1 MKHDIAG
8 LWKHSDA
15 QNDQAIYR
23 RNELEKQFQL
33 PKRLETIIE
42 RMPASG
48 CLADIGCDHAYVAIE
63 AVRRGKAARALACDV
78 RKGPLQQAA
87 EHILCAGLAG
97 KIETRLSD
105 GLEKVAPGE
114 ADTVVVAG
122 MGGPL
127 MERILQGRLTDFG
140 HFVLSPQSE
149 IPHFRRFLLTEGV
162 QIDEETML
170 IDEGK
175 YYVIFNVSQRVDAT
189 MKGPGNLAS
198 HDVAGDMSVSED
210 RTDSKAEQ
218 AADAPVNAMY
228 VTEEDF
234 LYGGPL
240 LRRLD
245 PVLKSF
251 LEKEK
256 TRYEGILG
264 QTDSAEVRTA
274 YQHCMNALE
283 AYR

>member
-1 MKHDIAG
+1 M
-8 LWKHSDA
+8 
-15 QNDQAIYR
+15 
-23 RNELEKQFQL
+23 EKQFQL

-42 RMPASG
+42 RMPDSG

-63 AVRRGKAARALACDV
+63 AVRRGRAAHALACDV

-105 GLEKVAPGE
+105 GLEQVAPGE

-127 MERILQGRLTDFG
+127 MERILQGRLGDFA

-149 IPHFRRFLLTEGV
+149 IPHFRRFLLAEGM

-175 YYVIFNVSQRVDAT
+175 YYVILNVSQR
-189 MKGPGNLAS
+189 
-198 HDVAGDMSVSED
+198 
-210 RTDSKAEQ
+210 
-218 AADAPVNAMY
+218 ADAASSDSMY

-234 LYGGPL
+234 LYGGRL

-256 TRYEGILG
+256 TRYEGILR
-264 QTDSAEVRTA
+264 QTDSLEVRTA

>member
-1 MKHDIAG
+1 M
-8 LWKHSDA
+8 
-15 QNDQAIYR
+15 
-23 RNELEKQFQL
+23 EKQFQL

-42 RMPASG
+42 RMPDSG

-63 AVRRGKAARALACDV
+63 AVRRGRAARALACDV

-105 GLEKVAPGE
+105 GLEQVAPGE

-127 MERILQGRLTDFG
+127 MERILQGRLGDFA

-149 IPHFRRFLLTEGV
+149 IPHFRRFLLAEGM

-175 YYVIFNVSQRVDAT
+175 YYVILNVSKR
-189 MKGPGNLAS
+189 
-198 HDVAGDMSVSED
+198 
-210 RTDSKAEQ
+210 
-218 AADAPVNAMY
+218 ADAASSDTMY

-234 LYGGPL
+234 LYGGRL

-256 TRYEGILG
+256 TRYEGILR
-264 QTDSAEVRTA
+264 QTDSLEVRTA

>member
-1 MKHDIAG
+1 M
-8 LWKHSDA
+8 
-15 QNDQAIYR
+15 
-23 RNELEKQFQL
+23 EKQFQL

-42 RMPASG
+42 RMPDSG

-63 AVRRGKAARALACDV
+63 AVRRGRAARALACDV

-105 GLEKVAPGE
+105 GLEQVAPGE

-127 MERILQGRLTDFG
+127 MERILQGRLGDFA

-149 IPHFRRFLLTEGV
+149 IPHFRRFLLAEGM

-175 YYVIFNVSQRVDAT
+175 YYVILNVSKR
-189 MKGPGNLAS
+189 
-198 HDVAGDMSVSED
+198 
-210 RTDSKAEQ
+210 
-218 AADAPVNAMY
+218 ADAASSDTMY

-234 LYGGPL
+234 LYGGRL

-251 LEKEK
+251 LQKEK
-256 TRYEGILG
+256 TRYEGILR
-264 QTDSAEVRTA
+264 QTDSLEVRTA

>member
-1 MKHDIAG
+1 M
-8 LWKHSDA
+8 
-15 QNDQAIYR
+15 
-23 RNELEKQFQL
+23 EKQFQL

-48 CLADIGCDHAYVAIE
+48 CLVDIGCDHAYVAIE
-63 AVRRGKAARALACDV
+63 AVRGGKAARALACDV

-175 YYVIFNVSQRVDAT
+175 YYVILNVSKRADAAEAA
-189 MKGPGNLAS
+189 MAS
-198 HDVAGDMSVSED
+198 DNAVESADVAAASP
-210 RTDSKAEQ
+210 DS
-218 AADAPVNAMY
+218 MY

-234 LYGGPL
+234 LSGGRL

>member
-1 MKHDIAG
+1 M
-8 LWKHSDA
+8 
-15 QNDQAIYR
+15 
-23 RNELEKQFQL
+23 EKQFQL

-42 RMPASG
+42 RMPDSG

-63 AVRRGKAARALACDV
+63 AVRRGRAARALACDV

-127 MERILQGRLTDFG
+127 MERILQGRLGDFA

-149 IPHFRRFLLTEGV
+149 IPHFRRFLLTEGM

-175 YYVIFNVSQRVDAT
+175 YYVILNVSKRADAT
-189 MKGPGNLAS
+189 S
-198 HDVAGDMSVSED
+198 S
-210 RTDSKAEQ
+210 DS
-218 AADAPVNAMY
+218 MY

-234 LYGGPL
+234 LYGGRL

-256 TRYEGILG
+256 TRYEGILR
-264 QTDSAEVRTA
+264 QTDSLEVRTA

>member
-1 MKHDIAG
+1 M
-8 LWKHSDA
+8 
-15 QNDQAIYR
+15 
-23 RNELEKQFQL
+23 EKQFQL

-48 CLADIGCDHAYVAIE
+48 CIADVGCDHAYVAIE

-114 ADTVVVAG
+114 ADCVIIAG

-127 MERILQGRLTDFG
+127 MERILQGRLADFG

-149 IPHFRRFLLTEGV
+149 IPHFRRFLLAEGM

-175 YYVIFNVSQRVDAT
+175 YYVILNVSQRAAAA
-189 MKGPGNLAS
+189 AS
-198 HDVAGDMSVSED
+198 
-210 RTDSKAEQ
+210 DS
-218 AADAPVNAMY
+218 MY

-234 LYGGPL
+234 LYGGRL

-256 TRYEGILG
+256 TRYEGILR
-264 QTDSAEVRTA
+264 QTDSDEVRTA

>member
-1 MKHDIAG
+1 M
-8 LWKHSDA
+8 
-15 QNDQAIYR
+15 
-23 RNELEKQFQL
+23 EKQFQL

-42 RMPASG
+42 RMPDSG

-63 AVRRGKAARALACDV
+63 AVRRGRAARALACDV

-105 GLEKVAPGE
+105 GLEKVAPGA

-127 MERILQGRLTDFG
+127 MERILQGRLRDFA

-149 IPHFRRFLLTEGV
+149 IPHFRRFLLTEGM

-175 YYVIFNVSQRVDAT
+175 YYVILNVSKRADAT
-189 MKGPGNLAS
+189 S
-198 HDVAGDMSVSED
+198 S
-210 RTDSKAEQ
+210 DS
-218 AADAPVNAMY
+218 MY

-234 LYGGPL
+234 LYGGRL

-256 TRYEGILG
+256 TRYEGILR
-264 QTDSAEVRTA
+264 QTDSLEVRTA

>member
-1 MKHDIAG
+1 M
-8 LWKHSDA
+8 
-15 QNDQAIYR
+15 
-23 RNELEKQFQL
+23 EKQFQL

-42 RMPASG
+42 RMPTSG
-48 CLADIGCDHAYVAIE
+48 CLADVGCDHAYVAIE
-63 AVRRGKAARALACDV
+63 AVRRGRAARALACDV

-127 MERILQGRLTDFG
+127 MERILQGRLGDFA

-149 IPHFRRFLLTEGV
+149 IPHFRRFLLAGGM

-175 YYVIFNVSQRVDAT
+175 YYVILNVSQR
-189 MKGPGNLAS
+189 
-198 HDVAGDMSVSED
+198 
-210 RTDSKAEQ
+210 
-218 AADAPVNAMY
+218 ADAASSDSMY

-234 LYGGPL
+234 LYGGRL

-256 TRYEGILG
+256 TRYEGILR
-264 QTDSAEVRTA
+264 QTDSLEVRTA

>member
-1 MKHDIAG
+1 M
-8 LWKHSDA
+8 
-15 QNDQAIYR
+15 
-23 RNELEKQFQL
+23 EKQFQL

-42 RMPASG
+42 RMPDSG

-63 AVRRGKAARALACDV
+63 AVRRGRAARALACDV
-78 RKGPLQQAA
+78 RKGPLQQAT

-127 MERILQGRLTDFG
+127 MERILQGRLGDFA

-149 IPHFRRFLLTEGV
+149 IPHFRRFLLAEGM

-175 YYVIFNVSQRVDAT
+175 YYVILNVLKR
-189 MKGPGNLAS
+189 
-198 HDVAGDMSVSED
+198 
-210 RTDSKAEQ
+210 
-218 AADAPVNAMY
+218 ADAASSDSMY

-234 LYGGPL
+234 LYGGRL

-256 TRYEGILG
+256 TRYEGILR
-264 QTDSAEVRTA
+264 QTDSLEVRTA

>member
-1 MKHDIAG
+1 M
-8 LWKHSDA
+8 
-15 QNDQAIYR
+15 
-23 RNELEKQFQL
+23 EKQFQL

-42 RMPASG
+42 RMPDAG

-63 AVRRGKAARALACDV
+63 AVRRGRAARALACDV

-127 MERILQGRLTDFG
+127 MERILQGRLRDFA

-149 IPHFRRFLLTEGV
+149 IPHFRRFLLTEGM

-175 YYVIFNVSQRVDAT
+175 YYVILNVSKRADAT
-189 MKGPGNLAS
+189 S
-198 HDVAGDMSVSED
+198 S
-210 RTDSKAEQ
+210 DS
-218 AADAPVNAMY
+218 MY

-234 LYGGPL
+234 LYGGRL
-240 LRRLD
+240 LHRLD

-256 TRYEGILG
+256 TRYEGILR
-264 QTDSAEVRTA
+264 QTDSLEIRTA

>member
-1 MKHDIAG
+1 M
-8 LWKHSDA
+8 
-15 QNDQAIYR
+15 
-23 RNELEKQFQL
+23 EKQFQL

-42 RMPASG
+42 RMPDAG

-63 AVRRGKAARALACDV
+63 AVRRGRAARALACDV

-105 GLEKVAPGE
+105 GLEQVAPGE

-127 MERILQGRLTDFG
+127 MERILQGRLGDFA

-149 IPHFRRFLLTEGV
+149 IPHFRRFLLAEGM

-175 YYVIFNVSQRVDAT
+175 YYVILNVSQRADAT
-189 MKGPGNLAS
+189 S
-198 HDVAGDMSVSED
+198 S
-210 RTDSKAEQ
+210 DS
-218 AADAPVNAMY
+218 MY

-234 LYGGPL
+234 LYGGRL

-256 TRYEGILG
+256 TRYEGILR
-264 QTDSAEVRTA
+264 QTDSLEVRTA

>member
-1 MKHDIAG
+1 M
-8 LWKHSDA
+8 
-15 QNDQAIYR
+15 
-23 RNELEKQFQL
+23 EKQFQL

-48 CLADIGCDHAYVAIE
+48 CIADVGCDHAYVAIE

-114 ADTVVVAG
+114 ADSIIIAG

-127 MERILQGRLTDFG
+127 MERILQGRLADFG

-149 IPHFRRFLLTEGV
+149 IPHFRRFLLAEGM

-175 YYVIFNVSQRVDAT
+175 YYVIFNVSQR
-189 MKGPGNLAS
+189 
-198 HDVAGDMSVSED
+198 
-210 RTDSKAEQ
+210 
-218 AADAPVNAMY
+218 ADASSDPMY
-228 VTEEDF
+228 MTEEDF
-234 LYGGPL
+234 LYGGRL

>member
-1 MKHDIAG
+1 M
-8 LWKHSDA
+8 
-15 QNDQAIYR
+15 
-23 RNELEKQFQL
+23 EKQFQL

-42 RMPASG
+42 RMPDSG
-48 CLADIGCDHAYVAIE
+48 CLADVGCDHAYVAIE
-63 AVRRGKAARALACDV
+63 AVRRGRAARALACDV

-127 MERILQGRLTDFG
+127 MERILQGRLEDFAY
-140 HFVLSPQSE
+140 FVLSPQSE
-149 IPHFRRFLLTEGV
+149 IPHFRRFLLAEGM

-175 YYVIFNVSQRVDAT
+175 YYVILNVSQR
-189 MKGPGNLAS
+189 
-198 HDVAGDMSVSED
+198 
-210 RTDSKAEQ
+210 
-218 AADAPVNAMY
+218 ADAASSDSMY

-234 LYGGPL
+234 LYGGCL

-256 TRYEGILG
+256 TRYEGILR
-264 QTDSAEVRTA
+264 QTDSLEVRTA
-274 YQHCMNALE
+274 YQHCINALE

>member
-1 MKHDIAG
+1 M
-8 LWKHSDA
+8 
-15 QNDQAIYR
+15 
-23 RNELEKQFQL
+23 EKQFQL

-48 CLADIGCDHAYVAIE
+48 CIADIGCDHAYVAIE

-114 ADTVVVAG
+114 ADCVIIAG

-127 MERILQGRLTDFG
+127 MERILQERLADFG

-149 IPHFRRFLLTEGV
+149 IPHFRRFLLAEGM

-175 YYVIFNVSQRVDAT
+175 YYVILNVSRRADTTEASMDAVRHIV
-189 MKGPGNLAS
+189 PGKTGTGTV
-198 HDVAGDMSVSED
+198 HSE
-210 RTDSKAEQ
+210 
-218 AADAPVNAMY
+218 AAPADPMY

-234 LYGGPL
+234 LYGGRL

>member
-1 MKHDIAG
+1 M
-8 LWKHSDA
+8 
-15 QNDQAIYR
+15 
-23 RNELEKQFQL
+23 EKQFQL

-42 RMPASG
+42 RMPDSG
-48 CLADIGCDHAYVAIE
+48 CLADVGCDHAYVAIE
-63 AVRRGKAARALACDV
+63 AVRRGRAARALACDV

-127 MERILQGRLTDFG
+127 MERILQGRLGDFA

-149 IPHFRRFLLTEGV
+149 IPHFRRFLLAEGM

-175 YYVIFNVSQRVDAT
+175 YYVILNVSQR
-189 MKGPGNLAS
+189 
-198 HDVAGDMSVSED
+198 
-210 RTDSKAEQ
+210 
-218 AADAPVNAMY
+218 ADAASSDSMY

-234 LYGGPL
+234 LYGGRL

-256 TRYEGILG
+256 TRYEGILR
-264 QTDSAEVRTA
+264 QTDSREVRTA

>member
-1 MKHDIAG
+1 M
-8 LWKHSDA
+8 
-15 QNDQAIYR
+15 
-23 RNELEKQFQL
+23 EKQFQL

-42 RMPASG
+42 RMPTSG
-48 CLADIGCDHAYVAIE
+48 CLADVGCDHAYVAIE
-63 AVRRGKAARALACDV
+63 AVRRGRAARALACDV

-97 KIETRLSD
+97 KIENRLSD
-105 GLEKVAPGE
+105 GLEQVAPGE

-127 MERILQGRLTDFG
+127 MERILQGRLGDFA

-149 IPHFRRFLLTEGV
+149 IPHFRRFLLAEGM

-175 YYVIFNVSQRVDAT
+175 YYVILNVSQR
-189 MKGPGNLAS
+189 
-198 HDVAGDMSVSED
+198 
-210 RTDSKAEQ
+210 
-218 AADAPVNAMY
+218 ADAASSDSMY

-234 LYGGPL
+234 LYGGRL

-256 TRYEGILG
+256 TRYEGILR
-264 QTDSAEVRTA
+264 QTDSLEVRTA
-274 YQHCMNALE
+274 YQHCINALE

>member
-1 MKHDIAG
+1 M
-8 LWKHSDA
+8 
-15 QNDQAIYR
+15 
-23 RNELEKQFQL
+23 EKQFQL

-42 RMPASG
+42 RMPDSG

-63 AVRRGKAARALACDV
+63 AVRRGRAARALACDV

-105 GLEKVAPGE
+105 GLEQVAPGE

-127 MERILQGRLTDFG
+127 MERILQGRLGDFA

-149 IPHFRRFLLTEGV
+149 IPHFRRFLLAEGM

-175 YYVIFNVSQRVDAT
+175 YYVILNVSKRADAAVGSVPGASADQRHRIEAT
-189 MKGPGNLAS
+189 
-198 HDVAGDMSVSED
+198 VSENALEATSSD
-210 RTDSKAEQ
+210 
-218 AADAPVNAMY
+218 AMY

-234 LYGGPL
+234 LYGGRL

-256 TRYEGILG
+256 TRYEGILR
-264 QTDSAEVRTA
+264 QTDSLEVRTA

>member
-1 MKHDIAG
+1 M
-8 LWKHSDA
+8 
-15 QNDQAIYR
+15 
-23 RNELEKQFQL
+23 EKQFQL

-42 RMPASG
+42 RMPDSG

-63 AVRRGKAARALACDV
+63 AVRRGRAAHALACDV

-127 MERILQGRLTDFG
+127 MERILQGRLGDFA

-149 IPHFRRFLLTEGV
+149 IPHFRRFLLAEGM

-175 YYVIFNVSQRVDAT
+175 YYVILNVSQR
-189 MKGPGNLAS
+189 
-198 HDVAGDMSVSED
+198 
-210 RTDSKAEQ
+210 
-218 AADAPVNAMY
+218 ADAASSDTMY

-234 LYGGPL
+234 LYGGRL

-256 TRYEGILG
+256 TRYEGILS
-264 QTDSAEVRTA
+264 QTDSLEVRTA

>member
-1 MKHDIAG
+1 M
-8 LWKHSDA
+8 
-15 QNDQAIYR
+15 
-23 RNELEKQFQL
+23 EKQFQL

-42 RMPASG
+42 RMPDSG

-63 AVRRGKAARALACDV
+63 AVRRGRAARALACDV

-127 MERILQGRLTDFG
+127 MERILQGRLGDFA

-149 IPHFRRFLLTEGV
+149 IPHFRRFLLAEGM

-175 YYVIFNVSQRVDAT
+175 YYVILNVSQR
-189 MKGPGNLAS
+189 
-198 HDVAGDMSVSED
+198 
-210 RTDSKAEQ
+210 
-218 AADAPVNAMY
+218 ADAASSDTMY

-234 LYGGPL
+234 LYGGRL

-256 TRYEGILG
+256 TRYEGILR
-264 QTDSAEVRTA
+264 QTDSLEVCTA

>member
-1 MKHDIAG
+1 M
-8 LWKHSDA
+8 
-15 QNDQAIYR
+15 
-23 RNELEKQFQL
+23 EKQFQL

-48 CLADIGCDHAYVAIE
+48 CIADVGCDHAYVAIE

-114 ADTVVVAG
+114 ADSVIIAG

-127 MERILQGRLTDFG
+127 MERILQGRLANFG

-149 IPHFRRFLLTEGV
+149 IPHFRRFLLAEGM

-175 YYVIFNVSQRVDAT
+175 YYVIFNVSQR
-189 MKGPGNLAS
+189 
-198 HDVAGDMSVSED
+198 
-210 RTDSKAEQ
+210 
-218 AADAPVNAMY
+218 ADASSDPMY
-228 VTEEDF
+228 MTEEDF
-234 LYGGPL
+234 LYGGRL

-256 TRYEGILG
+256 TRYEGILR
-264 QTDSAEVRTA
+264 QTDSDEVRTA

>member
-1 MKHDIAG
+1 M
-8 LWKHSDA
+8 
-15 QNDQAIYR
+15 
-23 RNELEKQFQL
+23 EKQFQL

-42 RMPASG
+42 RMPDSG

-63 AVRRGKAARALACDV
+63 AVRRGRAARALACDV

-105 GLEKVAPGE
+105 GLEQVAPGE

-127 MERILQGRLTDFG
+127 MERILQGRLGDFA

-149 IPHFRRFLLTEGV
+149 IPHFRRFLLAEGM

-175 YYVIFNVSQRVDAT
+175 YYVILNVSQRADAT
-189 MKGPGNLAS
+189 S
-198 HDVAGDMSVSED
+198 S
-210 RTDSKAEQ
+210 DS
-218 AADAPVNAMY
+218 MY

-234 LYGGPL
+234 LYGGRL

-256 TRYEGILG
+256 TRYEGILR
-264 QTDSAEVRTA
+264 QTDSLEVRTA

>member
-1 MKHDIAG
+1 M
-8 LWKHSDA
+8 
-15 QNDQAIYR
+15 
-23 RNELEKQFQL
+23 EKQFQL

-42 RMPASG
+42 RMPDSG

-63 AVRRGKAARALACDV
+63 AVRRGRAARALACDV

-105 GLEKVAPGE
+105 GLEKVVPGE

-127 MERILQGRLTDFG
+127 MERILQGRLGDFA

-149 IPHFRRFLLTEGV
+149 IPHFRRFLLAEGM

-175 YYVIFNVSQRVDAT
+175 YYVILNVSKR
-189 MKGPGNLAS
+189 
-198 HDVAGDMSVSED
+198 
-210 RTDSKAEQ
+210 
-218 AADAPVNAMY
+218 ADAAYSDSMY

-234 LYGGPL
+234 LYGGRL
-240 LRRLD
+240 LHRLD
-245 PVLKSF
+245 PVLKNF

-256 TRYEGILG
+256 TRYEGILR
-264 QTDSAEVRTA
+264 QTDSLEVRTA

>member
-1 MKHDIAG
+1 M
-8 LWKHSDA
+8 
-15 QNDQAIYR
+15 
-23 RNELEKQFQL
+23 EKQFQL

-42 RMPASG
+42 RLPASG

-63 AVRRGKAARALACDV
+63 AVRRGKATRALACDV

-127 MERILQGRLTDFG
+127 MERILQGRLEDFR

-149 IPHFRRFLLTEGV
+149 IPHFRRFLLAEGM
-162 QIDEETML
+162 QIDGETML

-175 YYVIFNVSQRVDAT
+175 YYVILNVSKRAAAT
-189 MKGPGNLAS
+189 EAS
-198 HDVAGDMSVSED
+198 RDSDDHDVAGEMNVSND
-210 RTDSKAEQ
+210 GAQVQTLDTAATVSADS
-218 AADAPVNAMY
+218 MY

-234 LYGGPL
+234 LYGGRL

-245 PVLKSF
+245 PVLRSF

-264 QTDSAEVRTA
+264 QTDSAEVRAA

>member
-1 MKHDIAG
+1 M
-8 LWKHSDA
+8 
-15 QNDQAIYR
+15 
-23 RNELEKQFQL
+23 EKQFQL

-42 RMPASG
+42 RMPDAG

-63 AVRRGKAARALACDV
+63 AVRRGRAARALACDV

-127 MERILQGRLTDFG
+127 MERILQGRLRDFA

-149 IPHFRRFLLTEGV
+149 IPHFRRFLLTEGM

-175 YYVIFNVSQRVDAT
+175 YYVILNVSKRADAT
-189 MKGPGNLAS
+189 S
-198 HDVAGDMSVSED
+198 S
-210 RTDSKAEQ
+210 DS
-218 AADAPVNAMY
+218 MY

-234 LYGGPL
+234 LYGGRL

-256 TRYEGILG
+256 TRYEGILR
-264 QTDSAEVRTA
+264 QTDSLEVRTA

>member
-1 MKHDIAG
+1 M
-8 LWKHSDA
+8 
-15 QNDQAIYR
+15 
-23 RNELEKQFQL
+23 EKQFQL

-48 CLADIGCDHAYVAIE
+48 CIADIGCDHAYVAIE

-114 ADTVVVAG
+114 ADCVIIAG

-127 MERILQGRLTDFG
+127 MERILQGRLADFG
-140 HFVLSPQSE
+140 HFVLSSQSE
-149 IPHFRRFLLTEGV
+149 IPHFRRFLLAEGM

-175 YYVIFNVSQRVDAT
+175 YYVIFNVSQR
-189 MKGPGNLAS
+189 
-198 HDVAGDMSVSED
+198 
-210 RTDSKAEQ
+210 
-218 AADAPVNAMY
+218 ADASSDPMY

-234 LYGGPL
+234 LYGGRL

-256 TRYEGILG
+256 TRYEGILR
-264 QTDSAEVRTA
+264 QTDSDEVRTA

>member
-1 MKHDIAG
+1 M
-8 LWKHSDA
+8 
-15 QNDQAIYR
+15 
-23 RNELEKQFQL
+23 EKQFQL

-42 RMPASG
+42 RMPDSG

-63 AVRRGKAARALACDV
+63 AVRRGRAARALACDV

-127 MERILQGRLTDFG
+127 MERILQGRLGDFA

-149 IPHFRRFLLTEGV
+149 IPHFRRFLLAEGM

-175 YYVIFNVSQRVDAT
+175 YYVILNVSKR
-189 MKGPGNLAS
+189 
-198 HDVAGDMSVSED
+198 
-210 RTDSKAEQ
+210 
-218 AADAPVNAMY
+218 ADAAASDSMY
-228 VTEEDF
+228 VTEEDL
-234 LYGGPL
+234 LYGGRL
-240 LRRLD
+240 LHRLD

-256 TRYEGILG
+256 TRYEGILR
-264 QTDSAEVRTA
+264 QTDSLEVRTA

>member
-1 MKHDIAG
+1 M
-8 LWKHSDA
+8 
-15 QNDQAIYR
+15 
-23 RNELEKQFQL
+23 EKQFQL

-48 CLADIGCDHAYVAIE
+48 CIADIGCDHAYVAIE

-127 MERILQGRLTDFG
+127 MERILQGRLADFG

-149 IPHFRRFLLTEGV
+149 IPHFRRFLLAEGM

-175 YYVIFNVSQRVDAT
+175 YYVIFNVSQR
-189 MKGPGNLAS
+189 
-198 HDVAGDMSVSED
+198 
-210 RTDSKAEQ
+210 
-218 AADAPVNAMY
+218 ADASSDPMY

>member
-1 MKHDIAG
+1 M
-8 LWKHSDA
+8 
-15 QNDQAIYR
+15 
-23 RNELEKQFQL
+23 EKQFQL

-42 RMPASG
+42 RMPDAG

-63 AVRRGKAARALACDV
+63 AVRRGRAARALACDV

-127 MERILQGRLTDFG
+127 MERILQGRLRDFA

-149 IPHFRRFLLTEGV
+149 IPHFRRFLLTEGM

-175 YYVIFNVSQRVDAT
+175 YYVILNVSKRADAT
-189 MKGPGNLAS
+189 S
-198 HDVAGDMSVSED
+198 S
-210 RTDSKAEQ
+210 DS
-218 AADAPVNAMY
+218 MY

-234 LYGGPL
+234 LYGGRL

-256 TRYEGILG
+256 TRYEGILR
-264 QTDSAEVRTA
+264 QTDSLEIRTA

>member
-1 MKHDIAG
+1 M
-8 LWKHSDA
+8 
-15 QNDQAIYR
+15 
-23 RNELEKQFQL
+23 EKQFQL

-48 CLADIGCDHAYVAIE
+48 CIADIGCDHAYVAIE
-63 AVRRGKAARALACDV
+63 AVRRGKAVRALACDV

-97 KIETRLSD
+97 KIETRFSD
-105 GLEKVAPGE
+105 GLDKVALGE
-114 ADTVVVAG
+114 ADCVIIAG

-127 MERILQGRLTDFG
+127 MERILQGRLADFG

-149 IPHFRRFLLTEGV
+149 IPHFRRFLLAEGM

-175 YYVIFNVSQRVDAT
+175 YYVIFNVSKR
-189 MKGPGNLAS
+189 
-198 HDVAGDMSVSED
+198 
-210 RTDSKAEQ
+210 
-218 AADAPVNAMY
+218 ADASSDPMY

-234 LYGGPL
+234 LYGGRL

-256 TRYEGILG
+256 TRYEGILR

>member
-1 MKHDIAG
+1 M
-8 LWKHSDA
+8 
-15 QNDQAIYR
+15 
-23 RNELEKQFQL
+23 EKQFQL

-42 RMPASG
+42 RMPDSG

-63 AVRRGKAARALACDV
+63 AVRRGRAARALACDV

-87 EHILCAGLAG
+87 KHILCAGLAG

-105 GLEKVAPGE
+105 GLEQVAPGE

-127 MERILQGRLTDFG
+127 MERILQGRLGDFA

-149 IPHFRRFLLTEGV
+149 IPHFRRFLLTEGM
-162 QIDEETML
+162 QINEETML

-175 YYVIFNVSQRVDAT
+175 YYVILNVSQR
-189 MKGPGNLAS
+189 
-198 HDVAGDMSVSED
+198 
-210 RTDSKAEQ
+210 
-218 AADAPVNAMY
+218 ADAASSDSMY

-234 LYGGPL
+234 LYGGRL

-256 TRYEGILG
+256 TRYEGILR
-264 QTDSAEVRTA
+264 QTDSLEVRTA
-274 YQHCMNALE
+274 YQHCINALE

>member
-1 MKHDIAG
+1 M
-8 LWKHSDA
+8 
-15 QNDQAIYR
+15 
-23 RNELEKQFQL
+23 EKQFQL

-42 RMPASG
+42 RMPDSG

-63 AVRRGKAARALACDV
+63 AVRRGRAARALACDV
-78 RKGPLQQAA
+78 RKRPLLQAA
-87 EHILCAGLAG
+87 EQILCAGLAG

-127 MERILQGRLTDFG
+127 MERILQGRLRDFA

-149 IPHFRRFLLTEGV
+149 IPHFRRFLLAEGM

-175 YYVIFNVSQRVDAT
+175 YYVILNVSKR
-189 MKGPGNLAS
+189 
-198 HDVAGDMSVSED
+198 
-210 RTDSKAEQ
+210 
-218 AADAPVNAMY
+218 ADAASSDSMY

-234 LYGGPL
+234 LYGGRL

-256 TRYEGILG
+256 TRYEGILR
-264 QTDSAEVRTA
+264 QTDSLEVRTA

>member
-1 MKHDIAG
+1 M
-8 LWKHSDA
+8 
-15 QNDQAIYR
+15 
-23 RNELEKQFQL
+23 EKQFQL

-42 RMPASG
+42 RMPDSG

-63 AVRRGKAARALACDV
+63 AVRRGRAARALACDV

-105 GLEKVAPGE
+105 GLEQVAPGE

-127 MERILQGRLTDFG
+127 MERILQGRLGDFA

-149 IPHFRRFLLTEGV
+149 IPHFRRFLLAEGM

-175 YYVIFNVSQRVDAT
+175 YYVILNVSKRADAT
-189 MKGPGNLAS
+189 S
-198 HDVAGDMSVSED
+198 S
-210 RTDSKAEQ
+210 DS
-218 AADAPVNAMY
+218 MY

-234 LYGGPL
+234 LYGGRL
-240 LRRLD
+240 LHRLD

-256 TRYEGILG
+256 TRYEGILR
-264 QTDSAEVRTA
+264 QTDSLEIRTA

>member
-1 MKHDIAG
+1 M
-8 LWKHSDA
+8 
-15 QNDQAIYR
+15 
-23 RNELEKQFQL
+23 EKQFQL

-42 RMPASG
+42 RMPDSG

-63 AVRRGKAARALACDV
+63 AVRRGRAAHALACDV

-127 MERILQGRLTDFG
+127 MERILQGRLGDFA

-149 IPHFRRFLLTEGV
+149 IPHFRRFLLAEGM

-175 YYVIFNVSQRVDAT
+175 YYVILNVSQRVDA
-189 MKGPGNLAS
+189 AS
-198 HDVAGDMSVSED
+198 S
-210 RTDSKAEQ
+210 DS
-218 AADAPVNAMY
+218 MY

-234 LYGGPL
+234 LYGGRL

-256 TRYEGILG
+256 TRYEGILR
-264 QTDSAEVRTA
+264 QTDSLEVRTA

-283 AYR
+283 VYR